1 MAGPEPQTQTQ
12 SDAAAH
18 LGELSRRLGNSYA
31 MLRSII
37 RRSAESATS
46 VESFA
51 WHLEGR
57 LDVIGRIMLAAMR
70 GPDVSFDLCRLIEAE
85 LSDQHAGG
93 GGDTWSL
100 NGPPVTMNS
109 AAAEVLGLLFY
120 ELVTNSIEH
129 GILGAEDVGE
139 LQVTWR
145 VEQGADGELLHL
157 DWIERGAPATSAR
170 EGFGSMV
177 LEGMLRY
184 QLDAEATREFGP
196 EGVRI
201 SLSVPM
207 RSLVQDDAGP
217 ALA

>member
-85 LSDQHAGG
+85 LSEVEERLAQGVQQAAV
-93 GGDTWSL
+93 L
-100 NGPPVTMNS
+100 PVFS
-109 AAAEVLGLLFY
+109 SVDPGQAFLDAPIDIQRAVLRAVLRVEVL
-120 ELVTNSIEH
+120 
-129 GILGAEDVGE
+129 
-139 LQVTWR
+139 
-145 VEQGADGELLHL
+145 
-157 DWIERGAPATSAR
+157 PATAPR
-170 EGFGSMV
+170 RV
-177 LEGMLRY
+177 WKDDRLR
-184 QLDAEATREFGP
+184 
-196 EGVRI
+196 
-201 SLSVPM
+201 LSPVVP
-207 RSLVQDDAGP
+207 S
-217 ALA
+217 